1 MTESPT
7 VEVIARLAKTY
18 ACDEPKFCDNCAR
31 LLAQEILRTCR
42 GMKIIGHYSDAL
54 DEIYGL
60 RAALAYEARI
70 LEMHL
75 AFKTFPKSRRR
86 MAEQQIDRMRGAV
99 SGPAGRPGVYLAHPS
114 RFAELRRLGVK
125 GLTMAEWESRSGS

>member
-1 MTESPT
+1 MTDSPT
-7 VEVIARLAKTY
+7 VGVIARIVKSY
-18 ACDEPKFCDNCAR
+18 VCDDPKPCDNCAT

-42 GMKIIGHYSDAL
+42 GMNVIGHYSDAL
-54 DEIYGL
+54 DEIYEL

-114 RFAELRRLGVK
+114 RFTELRRLGVK
-125 GLTMAEWESRSGS
+125 GFTMAEWESRSGS